1 MQPSEG
7 SRVSFTAF
15 DRSNRGVML
24 KDQTAE
30 DLRGKASTLR
40 NAADEAEDTCVKLS
54 LLADASDFERL
65 ITLVTPVLSA
75 GETPA
80 AR

>member
-1 MQPSEG
+1 
-7 SRVSFTAF
+7 
-15 DRSNRGVML
+15 ML

-40 NAADEAEDTCVKLS
+40 TAADEAEDVCVKQH
-54 LLADASDFERL
+54 LLANARDFDRL
-65 ITLVTPVLSA
+65 ITLVTPVLTA
-75 GETPA
+75 AETHT